1 MDHILIK
8 GNNNLKIIPEKMRK
22 IMMDGSWEWS
32 ERFYLDIN
40 TEQNKKTDKI
50 LFDAV
55 EYIYFHFT
63 EIQRLI
69 FPENFM
75 DSYFIESDIVD
86 YESVV
91 NNLKLD
97 TITIDDRTKKIYIL
111 CSSDDYMFG
120 HFVEGE
126 FTYQYEFVS
135 SYTC

>member
-1 MDHILIK
+1 
-8 GNNNLKIIPEKMRK
+8 MRG

-32 ERFYLDIN
+32 ERFYLEIN